1 MDAYADTALTD
12 SLADL
17 ELLVFGSTKHDDDTL
32 VQRFL
37 AADATFNSYVV
48 ARLAREPVVLH

>member
-1 MDAYADTALTD
+1 VDVQIQREFAE

-17 ELLVFGSTKHDDDTL
+17 ELLVFGSTKDDDSL
-32 VQRFL
+32 GQKFL
-37 AADATFNSYVV
+37 AADATFTAYVV

>member
-1 MDAYADTALTD
+1 VDVPIQPELAE

-17 ELLVFGSTKHDDDTL
+17 ELLVFGSTSDDDSL
-32 VQRFL
+32 AQKFL
-37 AADATFNSYVV
+37 AADATFTAHVV

>member
-1 MDAYADTALTD
+1 MDAQAQADLAE

-17 ELLVFGSTKHDDDTL
+17 ELLVFGSTTDDDSL
-32 VQRFL
+32 VQKFL
-37 AADATFNSYVV
+37 AADATFTAHVV

>member
-1 MDAYADTALTD
+1 MQAYLAE

-17 ELLVFGSTKHDDDTL
+17 ELLVFGNTNDDDSL
-32 VQRFL
+32 VEKFL
-37 AADATFNSYVV
+37 AADATFTAHLV

>member
-1 MDAYADTALTD
+1 MDAQAQAYLAE

-17 ELLVFGSTKHDDDTL
+17 ELLVFGNTNDDDSL
-32 VQRFL
+32 VEKFL
-37 AADATFNSYVV
+37 AADATFTAHLV